1 MEEGLEAPRACRQS
15 GVALNGGREVVRAA
29 GGVVRRVGPDGE
41 EVLLVHRPRYDDWTF
56 PKGKAEA
63 DETDEA
69 AALREVEEET
79 GFVCAL
85 GEELPS
91 TRYRDAR
98 GRPKVV
104 RYWTMRI
111 ESGTFEPH
119 NEVDAISW
127 ERPREAA
134 GSLSYDRD
142 QEVLEAV
149 PPPLLVIRH
158 TTAGHRRNWD
168 DDDAKRPLDARG
180 VRQAIALVHQL
191 APFEIERIV
200 SSPFVR
206 CMESV
211 VPLAAARGLEVEPVD
226 ALAEGAEGQEV
237 RSFLAGLHGTATAA
251 CGHGPEIYPLFGKTK
266 KGATIV
272 VEAANAALAELG
284 RLPPPR

>member
-1 MEEGLEAPRACRQS
+1 MGEGLEAPRARRRS
-15 GVALNGGREVVRAA
+15 GVALSGGQEVVRAG
-29 GGVVRRVGPDGE
+29 GGVVRRAGPDGE

-56 PKGKAEA
+56 PKGKAEP

-111 ESGTFEPH
+111 ESGAFEPH

-127 ERPREAA
+127 ERTREAA
-134 GSLSYDRD
+134 SSLSYERD
-142 QEVLEAV
+142 HDVLHAV
-149 PPPLLVIRH
+149 PPPLLVNRH
-158 TTAGHRRNWD
+158 ASAGHRDNWD
-168 DDDAKRPLDARG
+168 GDDAERPLDARG
-180 VRQAIALVHQL
+180 RRQTAALVQQL

-206 CMESV
+206 CMQTVE
-211 VPLAAARGLEVEPVD
+211 PLAAARGLEVEPVD
-226 ALAEGAEGQEV
+226 VLAEGADGKEV
-237 RSFLAGLHGTATAA
+237 RSFLADLHGTATLA
-251 CGHGPEIYPLFGKTK
+251 CGHGPEIHPLFGKTK

-272 VEAANAALAELG
+272 VEAANSVLAELG
-284 RLPPPR
+284 RLPPPG